1 MPDPSG
7 SLTGSDIMTTASVNT
22 AGVAVSNNAGGI
34 GYARGPESALAQ
46 LAMTGCFNNTFYVSG
61 VNQMDKVLEL
71 AKACEPSYVAKLAVY
86 SRKNGMMKD
95 MPAFLTAYIASLDPA
110 LLKQVFPHTI
120 DNGKMLR
127 NFVQVMRSGA
137 VGRKSLGSAPRRLVR
152 DWFESRSDMQV
163 IRNSV
168 GTNPSMLDVI
178 KMVHPKPASASRKA
192 LYAWFIGKPYEESDL
207 PEELRNYQAF
217 NKTESWEGPLPN
229 VPYEMLQGDSLT
241 DNQWKLLAEQATWS
255 QTRQALNTFHRHGV
269 FSDPALVKSVVE
281 KLRNEEQIRRA
292 KVFPYQLMTAYL
304 NINSE
309 IPAEIGLALRDAMEI
324 ATANVPVLEG
334 AVYVCPDVSGSM
346 SSYLT
351 GARLGKS
358 GKPGATSK
366 VRCIDIA
373 ALVAASILRTNPHA
387 EVIPFEGDIRP
398 VKLNP
403 KATVMANAE
412 ILAGIGGGS
421 TACSAPMKHLN
432 SRKAPINAVI
442 YISDN
447 ESWKD
452 VNYASYYGSRSSG
465 TTLNAEWL
473 KARDRCPEAKLV
485 SIDITPNDT
494 TQVND
499 RDSSLNVGGFSD
511 DVFSVA
517 SNFLTGSGQHWVD
530 QIKSTA
536 L

>member
-1 MPDPSG
+1 
-7 SLTGSDIMTTASVNT
+7 MTTASSVNT

-71 AKACEPSYVAKLAVY
+71 AKQCDPTYVAKLAVY
-86 SRKNGMMKD
+86 ARKNGMMKD
-95 MPAFLTAYIASLDPA
+95 MPAFLTAYIATLDTT

-127 NFVQVMRSGA
+127 NFVQVIRSGA
-137 VGRKSLGSAPRRLVR
+137 VGRKSLGSAPRKLVR
-152 DWFESRSDMQV
+152 EWFNSRNDEKIV
-163 IRNSV
+163 WNSV
-168 GTNPSMLDVI
+168 GSNPSMMDVI
-178 KMVHPKPASASRKA
+178 KMVHPKPTTESRKA
-192 LYAWFIGKPYEESDL
+192 LYAWFIGKPYEEAHL
-207 PEELRNYQAF
+207 PESLRLYQEF
-217 NKTESWEGPLPN
+217 NKSASWEGPLPG
-229 VPYEMLQGDSLT
+229 VPYEMLQGDTLT

-269 FSDPALVKSVVE
+269 FSDPALVKSVAD
-281 KLRNEEQIRRA
+281 KLRNEDQIRRA
-292 KVFPYQLMTAYL
+292 KAFPYQLMTAYM
-304 NINSE
+304 NIHSE

-324 ATANVPVLEG
+324 ATSNIPVLEG

-346 SSYLT
+346 SQALT
-351 GARLGKS
+351 GARVGKS
-358 GKPGATSK
+358 GKPGATSN

-373 ALVAASILRTNPHA
+373 ALVAASVLRTNPHA

-403 KATVMANAE
+403 KASVMENAR

-452 VNYASYYGSRSSG
+452 ISYGYYGSRSSG
-465 TTLNAEWL
+465 TTLNAEWT
-473 KARDRCPEAKLV
+473 KAKDRCPDAKLV

-494 TQVND
+494 TPDND
-499 RDSSLNVGGFSD
+499 RVDSLNVGGFSD
-511 DVFSVA
+511 DVFNVT
-517 SNFLTGSGQHWVD
+517 SNFLTGSGKLWVD
-530 QIKSTA
+530 QIQSTV

>member
-1 MPDPSG
+1 MSA
-7 SLTGSDIMTTASVNT
+7 SSVNT
-22 AGVAVSNNAGGI
+22 AGVAVSNNAGGSAYSL
-34 GYARGPESALAQ
+34 GAEAALAQ

-71 AKACEPSYVAKLAVY
+71 AKQCDPSYLARLAVY
-86 SRKNGMMKD
+86 ARKNGLMKD
-95 MPAFLTAYIASLDPA
+95 MPAFLTAYLATIDPA
-110 LLKQVFPHTI
+110 LLRQVFPHTI

-137 VGRKSLGSAPRRLVR
+137 VGRKSLGSASRRLVR
-152 DWFESRSDMQV
+152 EWFDSRNDEKIV
-163 IRNSV
+163 WNSV
-168 GTNPSMLDVI
+168 GSKPSMQDVI
-178 KMVHPKPASASRKA
+178 KMVHPKPGSESRKA
-192 LYAWFIGKPYEESDL
+192 LYAWFIGKPYDEAVL
-207 PEELRNYQAF
+207 PESLRLYQAF
-217 NKTESWEGPLPN
+217 NKSESWEGPLPH
-229 VPYEMLQGDSLT
+229 VPYEMLQGDTLT
-241 DNQWKLLAEQATWS
+241 ASQWKLLAEQATWS

-269 FSDPALVKSVVE
+269 FSDPAMVKVVAD

-292 KVFPYQLMTAYL
+292 KAFPYQLMTAYL

-309 IPAEIGLALRDAMEI
+309 IPTEIGLALRDAMEI
-324 ATANVPVLEG
+324 ATSNVPVLEG

-346 SSYLT
+346 SSALT
-351 GARLGKS
+351 GARPGK
-358 GKPGATSK
+358 GKAGAMSN

-387 EVIPFEGDIRP
+387 EVIPFEGDIRL

-403 KATVMANAE
+403 KASVVENAK

-432 SRKAPINAVI
+432 GRRAPINAVI

-452 VNYASYYGSRSSG
+452 SGYGAYGWGGSRGTG
-465 TTLNAEWL
+465 TTLDAEWV
-473 KARDRCPEAKLV
+473 KAKDRCPDAKLV

-499 RDSSLNVGGFSD
+499 RVDAMNVGGFSD
-511 DVFSVA
+511 DVFTAA
-517 SNFLTGSGQHWVD
+517 SHFLKGDGKHWVD
-530 QIKSTA
+530 QIKSTV

>member
-1 MPDPSG
+1 
-7 SLTGSDIMTTASVNT
+7 MTTASSVNT
-22 AGVAVSNNAGGI
+22 AGVAVSNNAGGVA
-34 GYARGPESALAQ
+34 YAMCAEAALAQ
-46 LAMTGCFNNTFYVSG
+46 LAMTGCFNNTFHVSG

-71 AKACEPSYVAKLAVY
+71 AKLCDPTYVAKLAVY

-95 MPAFLTAYIASLDPA
+95 MPAFLTAYIATVDPA

-137 VGRKSLGSAPRRLVR
+137 VGRKSLGSAPRRLVQE
-152 DWFESRSDMQV
+152 WFKSRTDMQV
-163 IRNSV
+163 LRNSV
-168 GTNPSMLDVI
+168 GKDPSIADVI
-178 KMVHPKPASASRKA
+178 KMTHPKPSTNSRAA
-192 LYAWFIGKPYEESDL
+192 LYAHFLGKEEFNVEDL
-207 PEELRNYQAF
+207 PEALQQYLAF
-217 NKTESWEGPLPN
+217 RGEQWEGETLPD
-229 VPYEMLQGDSLT
+229 VPFELLT
-241 DNQWKLLAEQATWS
+241 GQELNPHQWKLLAEQATWS

-269 FSDPALVKSVVE
+269 FSDPALVKSVAD
-281 KLRNEEQIRRA
+281 KLRNEDQIRRA

-304 NINSE
+304 NISSE
-309 IPAEIGLALRDAMEI
+309 IPKEIGLALQDAMEI
-324 ATANVPVLEG
+324 ATSNVPVLEG

-351 GARLGKS
+351 GARMGKS
-358 GKPGATSK
+358 GKPGATSL

-373 ALVAASILRTNPHA
+373 ALVAAAVLRTNPHA
-387 EVIPFEGDIRP
+387 EVIPFEGEIKR

-403 KATVMANAE
+403 KASVMENAK

-452 VNYASYYGSRSSG
+452 VDYGYYGSRASG
-465 TTLNAEWL
+465 TTLNAEWF
-473 KARDRCPEAKLV
+473 KAKDRCPEAKLV

-499 RDSSLNVGGFSD
+499 RGGDSLNVGGFSD
-511 DVFSVA
+511 DVFSVT
-517 SNFLTGSGQHWVD
+517 SNFLTGSGKLWVD
-530 QIKSTA
+530 QIKSTT